1 MRLWYHDNQE
11 LAVAQAQVSELSS
24 ENERFHTCVLDVC
37 LGRCAGARAAR
48 TDMEPAEVLNIT
60 AAPVCPL
67 GPSLG
72 TGPAYVSVRLT
83 GVAR

>member
-1 MRLWYHDNQE
+1 MMMLKFQ
-11 LAVAQAQVSELSS
+11 VAPVLPPQA
-24 ENERFHTCVLDVC
+24 
-37 LGRCAGARAAR
+37 AALEALE
-48 TDMEPAEVLNIT
+48 MEPAEVLNIK

-72 TGPAYVSVRLT
+72 TGPAYVSARLT